1 MQSSDY
7 LTAWGFPR
15 VFEDVDRLIDTR
27 TRVFRFSPYF
37 VTKGNVHR
45 FDLFWEF
52 ERHQRIFRVGF
63 EVRAGRQSENAC
75 LLRQPQNDHDDI
87 WGIRR
92 IVLVPFEEDVCDV
105 DYLDK
110 SAKDVLILP
119 GREKM
124 CTDANGV
131 FSLPQI
137 EVARTYSCPGEVIR
151 LELRSREK
159 GVGRDVMCP
168 ILARSPMDY
177 DQIKV
182 VTNECAELVPFF
194 DFLKRAKK
202 SKREVRRGMVRKS
215 DIQLEQPV
223 KIVWHDRVVEVQEF
237 TIIDIPGQ
245 RVRSVIKVSQVSLIL
260 SHMVNNWND

>member
-1 MQSSDY
+1 M
-7 LTAWGFPR
+7 
-15 VFEDVDRLIDTR
+15 
-27 TRVFRFSPYF
+27 
-37 VTKGNVHR
+37 
-45 FDLFWEF
+45 
-52 ERHQRIFRVGF
+52 
-63 EVRAGRQSENAC
+63 C
-75 LLRQPQNDHDDI
+75 HDDI

-137 EVARTYSCPGEVIR
+137 EVART
-151 LELRSREK
+151 
-159 GVGRDVMCP
+159 
-168 ILARSPMDY
+168 
-177 DQIKV
+177 
-182 VTNECAELVPFF
+182 
-194 DFLKRAKK
+194 
-202 SKREVRRGMVRKS
+202 KREVRRGMVRKS